1 MGTVLV
7 LETNSIGSG
16 VKALRFA
23 RDLGLRTHFLCR
35 SANEYERLPVTP
47 YDLADEVDVVETF
60 DMAKLLRVVEG
71 RTDYVAVL
79 TFDEMRVVQ
88 AALVGQY
95 LGVPHNPSPAAMVR
109 VRYKDRLRKAL
120 ADTRWAVRH
129 EVVPLTA
136 ATSPIGYPCVVKPVD
151 EAGSVGVTVCHDD
164 GDFERAMGLL
174 RAVTGRPN
182 RRGYQSLP
190 VGLVE
195 EVLVGEEFSAEM
207 VWSAA
212 RNDWQLIG
220 FTTKELSDRSAAEVG
235 HCFPHHFEPELEE
248 RISAELSGCL
258 QHLGLRDTLVHAEFR
273 LSGERFSLI
282 EVNPRPA
289 GNRIDDLV
297 NHSTGVSLVELHLA
311 AHLGS
316 ADEVLRRARPLGY
329 AGVRFLLP
337 ERPGTVRSLH
347 VAPAPDTH
355 DDPVELH
362 TVDTPREIGPDL
374 SNDTYLGYVLAR
386 GESPADV
393 SRIIDR
399 NISRVRAEYAPIGP
413 SGQVGLAVLG
423 T

>member
-7 LETNSIGSG
+7 LETNSIGNG
-16 VKALRFA
+16 VKALGFA

-35 SANEYERLPVTP
+35 SSDAYERLPVTP
-47 YDLADEVDVVETF
+47 FDIADEVDVVETF
-60 DMAKLLRVVEG
+60 DMVKLLRVVEG

-95 LGVPHNPSPAAMVR
+95 LGVPHNPPPAAMVR
-109 VRYKDRLRKAL
+109 VRFKDQLRQAL
-120 ADTRWAVRH
+120 APTRWAVRH
-129 EVVPLTA
+129 QVVALTA
-136 ATSPIGYPCVVKPVD
+136 GTSPIGYPCVVKPVD
-151 EAGSVGVTVCHDD
+151 EAGSVGVTLCHNDV
-164 GDFERAMGLL
+164 DFERALELL
-174 RAVTGRPN
+174 RALTAGPN
-182 RRGYQSLP
+182 RRGYQPLP

-195 EVLVGEEFSAEM
+195 EVLPGEEFSAEM

-248 RISAELSGCL
+248 RIGAELRDCL
-258 QHLGLRDTLVHAEFR
+258 RHLGLRDTLVHVEFR
-273 LSGERFSLI
+273 LSGQQFALI

-289 GNRIDDLV
+289 GNHIDDLV
-297 NHSTGVSLVELHLA
+297 KYATGVSLVELHLA

-316 ADEVLRRARPLGY
+316 VDEVLRRARPQGY

-347 VAPAPDTH
+347 VAPAPDAH
-355 DDPVELH
+355 RDPVELY
-362 TVDTPREIGPDL
+362 TVDTPRVVGPDL

-386 GESPADV
+386 GESPAEV
-393 SRIIDR
+393 SRVIDR
-399 NISRVRAEYAPIGP
+399 HIGRVRAEYSS
-413 SGQVGLAVLG
+413 SGQVA
-423 T
+423 